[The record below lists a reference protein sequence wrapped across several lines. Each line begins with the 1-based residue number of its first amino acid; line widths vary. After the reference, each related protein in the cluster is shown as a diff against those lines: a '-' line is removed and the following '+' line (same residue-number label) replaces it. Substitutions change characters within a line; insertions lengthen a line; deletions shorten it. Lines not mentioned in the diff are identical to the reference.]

1 MEESFY
7 PFKPPRVEYRYDFVS
22 VSADKEISKIVLF
35 TLTNSSG
42 VYNLALLDLL
52 PDGQTSDMSETK
64 NKDMRTVLATV
75 VQIVMNFLDKNPLS
89 IVLFQGSDQKRQR
102 LYRIIINQEFERINQ
117 QFRVFGS
124 INGQIESFEPNRPYS
139 FFS

>member
-1 MEESFY
+1 M
-7 PFKPPRVEYRYDFVS
+7 EYRYDFVS
-22 VSADKEISKIVLF
+22 VSADKEVSKIVLF

-139 FFS
+139 FFLVAAKQSKQ